1 MAWLKAIENKG
12 LQSGLIRSDACRRAL
27 WGCRHCQGSTRVNF
41 FTKTRY
47 TCVALAGR
55 READSMLSRGGL
67 AVRSRQVAM
76 AKRTRRFSYV
86 RSARFLQDNATRS
99 GAVASASYTLVGGI
113 ILLGA
118 MGYGFDRWRDTA
130 PWGLVVGLALGI
142 VVGFYELVKAAWRQ

>member
-1 MAWLKAIENKG
+1 LSRVEARELFHKDTVYLG
-12 LQSGLIRSDACRRAL
+12 LPWPGGARLIR
-27 WGCRHCQGSTRVNF
+27 W
-41 FTKTRY
+41 
-47 TCVALAGR
+47 
-55 READSMLSRGGL
+55 LSRGGL

-118 MGYGFDRWRDTA
+118 LGYGFDRWRDTA
-130 PWGLVVGLALGI
+130 PWGLVIGLALGI
-142 VVGFYELVKAAWRQ
+142 VVGFYELVKTAWRQ